1 MSTFQVN
8 NPSAKTT
15 VIAFGEE
22 VLGGAEA
29 LELTSLVR
37 EACAGAGAVV
47 VFDLESVRVMNSSGL
62 GMLVGALATVRKHD
76 ARLILAAIPEKV
88 QSLLTMTQL
97 AQVFE
102 SRTTLAEALQRQ

>member
-1 MSTFQVN
+1 MSTFGVTQPTAV
-8 NPSAKTT
+8 TT

-29 LELTSLVR
+29 LELSSLVR
-37 EACAGAGAVV
+37 NSCTVAGSVV
-47 VFDLESVRVMNSSGL
+47 ILDLERVRVMNSSGL

-88 QSLLTMTQL
+88 QSLLSMTQL
-97 AQVFE
+97 SQVFD
-102 SRTTLAEALQRQ
+102 SQISVAEALKS